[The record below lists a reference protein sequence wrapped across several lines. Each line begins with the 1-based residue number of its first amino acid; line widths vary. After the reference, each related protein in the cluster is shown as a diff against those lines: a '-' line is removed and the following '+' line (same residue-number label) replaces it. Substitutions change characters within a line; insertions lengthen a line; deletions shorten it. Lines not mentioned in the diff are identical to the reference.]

1 MRHFGLAHARAT
13 RTERP
18 DSVNDPLEGK
28 LTGFQRFVL
37 GLGIVVGGVLGVT
50 TAHGYYVWFLKP

>member
-37 GLGIVVGGVLGVT
+37 LVGCAASLVLSVSV
-50 TAHGYYVWFLKP
+50 AHGYYLWFLKP